1 VRIREGEREERESEK
16 GRERKRDYEWER
28 MGENGREK
36 DCYGKTERAILRL
49 IERMGE
55 NASAHKSVR
64 AWERGS
70 ERTGESVRP

>member
-1 VRIREGEREERESEK
+1 
-16 GRERKRDYEWER
+16 

-55 NASAHKSVR
+55 NASAHKSVK